1 MYKILKRFKGYA
13 ENRVFEVGETY
24 DFSDERAT
32 EITDKLGD
40 DFLEKVENAEVDE
53 VVETDDEVPTES
65 NTVAE
70 IKAYLT
76 DKQIEFDDKAKKAE
90 LLSLIK

>member
-24 DFSDERAT
+24 AFSDERAT

-40 DFLEKVENAEVDE
+40 DFLEKVEIAEVE
-53 VVETDDEVPTES
+53 EVPTES

-76 DKQIEFDDKAKKAE
+76 DKQIEFDDKSKKAE

>member
-1 MYKILKRFKGYA
+1 MYKILKRFKGYS

-32 EITDKLGD
+32 EITEKLGD
-40 DFLEKVENAEVDE
+40 DFLEKVETTE

-65 NTVAE
+65 NTIAE

-90 LLSLIK
+90 LLTLVK